1 MRLCIYMYLSISQ
14 ENLSFVEKT
23 EEWFFTQSKKLHG
36 EFISFSCNR
45 GYWLNGPSERLCLN
59 NGSWTGV
66 QPTCKFGMS
75 FTR

>member
-36 EFISFSCNR
+36 GVYFIQ
-45 GYWLNGPSERLCLN
+45 L
-59 NGSWTGV
+59 
-66 QPTCKFGMS
+66 
-75 FTR
+75 

>member
-1 MRLCIYMYLSISQ
+1 MRLCIYMSLSISQ
-14 ENLSFVEKT
+14 ENLSFVEKP
-23 EEWFFTQSKKLHG
+23 EEWFFSQKNCTG

-66 QPTCKFGMS
+66 QPTCKSGMS